1 MVIINEEENILKIRK
16 INEIRGYSANLNI
29 LEKIIIWTIIVFL
42 TLFFQTFIIGSGN
55 GIDKLNFWTSDNV
68 KFLMF
73 CTNIIFYIIISL
85 VDILIFYLINGI
97 NTSRKMLMFQIFVIY
112 VHLAIMEFGSRTI
125 WYSFGRC
132 NSMIDYVMFV
142 FMLFNLIFATYMCV
156 NIYRKCKICKS

>member
-1 MVIINEEENILKIRK
+1 MVIIIEEENILKIRK

-55 GIDKLNFWTSDNV
+55 
-68 KFLMF
+68 
-73 CTNIIFYIIISL
+73 IIISL

-125 WYSFGRC
+125 WYSFGIC